1 MLARIFHNGQDVALL
16 LLRLAS
22 GLIFFV
28 YGWRHVADVTG
39 FTEAFANR
47 FHIPLAGLFAPLVA
61 WVELLG
67 GLAVVVGIFTR
78 YAGLLLAVVMV
89 VSTLQVKLPAGLAA
103 DRDLLGL
110 TGFWDLDLSLFAMA
124 GALILMGPGRFAL
137 ESRLAQREL

>member
-1 MLARIFHNGQDVALL
+1 MIARIFHNSQDAALL
-16 LLRLAS
+16 LLRLAC

-28 YGWRHVADVTG
+28 YGWRHVADVAS

-67 GLAVVVGIFTR
+67 GLAVIVGVFTR

-89 VSTLQVKLPAGLAA
+89 VSTLQVKLPAGVAA
-103 DRDLLGL
+103 GRDLLGL
-110 TGFWDLDLSLFAMA
+110 TGFWDLDLSLFVM
-124 GALILMGPGRFAL
+124 GVSLLLMGSGRFAL
-137 ESRLAQREL
+137 ERKLFRGEI

>member
-1 MLARIFHNGQDVALL
+1 MLARIFHNSQDMALL
-16 LLRLAS
+16 LLRLAG

-137 ESRLAQREL
+137 ESRFSQREL